1 MTGEITL
8 NSVLTELLLLMRE
21 ELNICSEKYN
31 GLEPKKGM
39 EEAWQQARVK
49 VSVLQ
54 HLMHAL
60 ESEEV
65 RAALGK
71 WELTVKKPEERELI
85 APPLDLMRKYIRT
98 YGHTIEYMPGDKEE
112 RQVPGREDF
121 MEQGP
126 EMEPIR
132 I

>member
-1 MTGEITL
+1 MNGEITL
-8 NSVLTELLLLMRE
+8 NSVLTELLQVLRE

-49 VSVLQ
+49 VRVLQ
-54 HLMHAL
+54 HFMHAL

-71 WELTVKKPEERELI
+71 WELTVKKPEDRDLI
-85 APPLDLMRKYIRT
+85 APPLDQMREYIRT
-98 YGHTIEYMPGDKEE
+98 YGHTIKYMPGDTEE
-112 RQVPGREDF
+112 RQVPCREDF
-121 MEQGP
+121 MEPGP
-126 EMEPIR
+126 EVEPIR
-132 I
+132 L

>member
-8 NSVLTELLLLMRE
+8 NSVLTELLQILRE
-21 ELNICSEKYN
+21 ELNICSVKYN

-54 HLMHAL
+54 HFMHAL

-71 WELTVKKPEERELI
+71 WELTVKKPEERDLI
-85 APPLDLMRKYIRT
+85 APPLDLMKEYIRT

-121 MEQGP
+121 MEPGP